1 VAAALALC
9 AERSRLRRRCLA
21 PSAAFA
27 LTAAITFWPLPGIAQ
42 TPVVDSGAA
51 AGSGNDLL
59 LQPPLGGNPVTRF
72 RRPGQAPADQPP
84 PDKFAAPTRIGAT
97 PTYGSPNGFGAGNT
111 GFDSLNTPR
120 SKKKKKPA
128 PTPPAGSL
136 APPQPETTFTAVP
149 TFNSAV
155 PATPPPVVQ
164 PLPPEIYPKRAVT
177 RVGATLPRPPDE
189 LPVTN
194 PPAEVHP
201 AAAANRAGALAP
213 IPPAAFFDYA
223 ATPPPT
229 APPPGTL
236 QLGTVPT
243 RLLPIAGAVDPY
255 AVLGGVPA
263 LPLAQTDPYAA
274 LGIRAGSFL
283 LFPSLDLSGGFTTNP
298 ERGPGG
304 SGSSYFVVAP
314 ELKVQSDWERH
325 SLTADIVGSYTQYT
339 QDLTPSLN
347 VPFMNAKIDGRVDV
361 TRDTQLLLEQ
371 RVIVSTDNPGS
382 PNLQTQL
389 ARLPINTDV
398 GDTIGIAQEFNRL
411 AVSFR
416 GTFDRAVYDPSQL
429 TDGAS
434 ASNSDRNFDQY
445 AGILRAGYDLGGL
458 FPFVEAQG
466 DERIHDEQFDRNG
479 LQRDSVGAAVKVG
492 SAVDLF
498 GSLSGAMAVGY
509 TQRDYKD
516 PTLPNI
522 SGVIA
527 DGALIWQ
534 PTGLTT
540 AKLSATSQVY
550 ETILVG
556 ASGELSRDINLQV
569 DHTFRLWLI
578 GTLKAGYGNDNYTG
592 STLIDNRY
600 FVSAGLTYKFTPEL
614 QVRGE
619 VRQDW
624 QVATQ
629 EGFTFNATSFLL
641 GLRVQR

>member
-1 VAAALALC
+1 M
-9 AERSRLRRRCLA
+9 RRRCRA
-21 PSAAFA
+21 PTAAFA
-27 LTAAITFWPLPGIAQ
+27 LAAAIVFWPLPGASQ
-42 TPVVDSGAA
+42 TPVADPGAA
-51 AGSGNDLL
+51 AGSGNNLL
-59 LQPPLGGNPVTRF
+59 LQPSLGGNPATRF
-72 RRPGQAPADQPP
+72 RRPGLAPDDQPP
-84 PDKFAAPTRIGAT
+84 PDKFVAPTRIGAT

-120 SKKKKKPA
+120 GKKKKKKTTPA
-128 PTPPAGSL
+128 PAAGSLLPPRPESTFAPVPTFDPAAASTPPAVV
-136 APPQPETTFTAVP
+136 APP
-149 TFNSAV
+149 
-155 PATPPPVVQ
+155 
-164 PLPPEIYPKRAVT
+164 PPEIYPKRAAT
-177 RVGATLPRPPDE
+177 RVGATLPPPPDE
-189 LPVTN
+189 LPVNN

-201 AAAANRAGALAP
+201 ASAANRAGAVVP

-223 ATPPPT
+223 ATPAPT
-229 APPPGTL
+229 ELPPGTL

-243 RLLPIAGAVDPY
+243 RPLPIAGALNPY
-255 AVLGGVPA
+255 TVLGGVPA
-263 LPLAQTDPYAA
+263 LPLAQVDPYAA

-298 ERGPGG
+298 ERVQGG
-304 SGSSYFVVAP
+304 SASSYFVVAP

-325 SLTADIVGSYTQYT
+325 SFTADVVGSFTEYT

-347 VPFMNAKIDGRVDV
+347 VPFMNAKFDGRVDV

-371 RVIVSTDNPGS
+371 RVIVATDNPGS

-389 ARLPINTDV
+389 AKLPINIDV
-398 GDTIGIAQEFNRL
+398 GDTVGIAQEFNRL

-429 TDGAS
+429 TDGAT

-445 AGILRAGYDLGGL
+445 AGILRAGYDLGGGL

-466 DERIHDEQFDRNG
+466 DERIHDEEFDRNG

-509 TQRDYKD
+509 TERSYKD
-516 PTLPNI
+516 PTLPNVA
-522 SGVIA
+522 GVIG

-550 ETILVG
+550 ETILAG
-556 ASGELSRDINLQV
+556 ASGELSRDIDLQV
-569 DHTFRLWLI
+569 DHAFRLWLI
-578 GTLKAGYGNDNYTG
+578 GTLKAGYGNDQYPG
-592 STLIDNRY
+592 STLTDNRY
-600 FVSAGLTYKFTPEL
+600 FVSLGLTYKLTPEV
-614 QVRGE
+614 QMRGE

-624 QVATQ
+624 QIATQ
-629 EGFTFNATSFLL
+629 SGFNYTATSFLL
-641 GLRVQR
+641 GLRLQR